1 MILTIHNKYDVIVH
15 ILIYQHENKCVCAAL
30 TEVEKHANEND
41 EAEPGTEVRH
51 KIDDGND
58 DVSNSGY
65 NAEHNIAVKK
75 INDHLST
82 ISLRIIFKY
91 GDAKIIRP

>member
-1 MILTIHNKYDVIVH
+1 MKIS
-15 ILIYQHENKCVCAAL
+15 VCAAL

-65 NAEHNIAVKK
+65 NAENNIAVKE
-75 INDHLST
+75 INELV
-82 ISLRIIFKY
+82 KY
-91 GDAKIIRP
+91 FTAHHI